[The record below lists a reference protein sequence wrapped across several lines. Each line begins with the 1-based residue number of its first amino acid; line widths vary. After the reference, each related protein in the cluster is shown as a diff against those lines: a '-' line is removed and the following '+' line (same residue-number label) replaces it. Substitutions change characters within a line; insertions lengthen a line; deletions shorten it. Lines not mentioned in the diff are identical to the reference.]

1 MSVFRHVVVPLD
13 GSDFSRTAVPY
24 ALALASGSDTVVE
37 LVSAVDPA
45 WLPSG
50 AGYPGSL
57 MAGDPAYGSGAEAP
71 VGAPDVIEAARRT
84 GEKEL
89 QATAEQV
96 REETGATVR
105 WELLDGEPSE
115 AVAAHVE
122 QAAADLVV
130 MSTHGRGGL
139 ERAWLGSVADRLIR
153 RVGVPLLL
161 VRPGEEDRGPQE
173 PSIRRVLVPLDG
185 SELAEAALAPAVRVA
200 RQVGASLELLRVVDP
215 AMLTESPYIPATP
228 EDSAE
233 YAERQTS
240 EARSYLMGVAERLRA
255 DGVEVAEVSVD
266 DGVPASTILGRAAVG
281 ADLIAMA
288 THGRGGLKR
297 WLVGSVSD
305 KVLRGA
311 DVPVML
317 VRPNDETR

>member
-1 MSVFRHVVVPLD
+1 MFRHIVVPLD
-13 GSDFSRTAVPY
+13 GSGFSKTAIPY
-24 ALALASGSDTVVE
+24 ALALASGSETVVE

-45 WLPSG
+45 WVLSG
-50 AGYPGSL
+50 AGYFGSL
-57 MAGDPAYGSGAEAP
+57 TAGAAGYGSGTEVPA
-71 VGAPDVIEAARRT
+71 GTPDLIEASRRSV
-84 GEKEL
+84 EKEL
-89 QATAEQV
+89 QSTAERV
-96 REETGATVR
+96 RKETEAVIR

-115 AVAAHVE
+115 AVAAQVE
-122 QAAADLVV
+122 RSSADLLV

-153 RVGVPLLL
+153 HVRTPLLL

-185 SELAEAALAPAVRVA
+185 SELAEGALTPAVRVA
-200 RQVGASLELLRVVDP
+200 RQVEASLELLRVVNP

-228 EDSAE
+228 EDSEE
-233 YAERQTS
+233 YAARQRK
-240 EARSYLMGVAERLRA
+240 EAQSYLTGVAERLRA
-255 DGVEVAEVSVD
+255 DGVEVAEVGVH
-266 DGVPASTILGRAAVG
+266 DGAPASTILGRAAAG